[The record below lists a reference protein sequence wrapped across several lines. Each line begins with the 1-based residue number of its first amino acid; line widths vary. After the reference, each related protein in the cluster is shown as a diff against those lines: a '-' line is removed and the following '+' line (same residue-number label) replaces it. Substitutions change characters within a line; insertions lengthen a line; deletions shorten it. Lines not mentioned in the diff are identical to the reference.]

1 MYDAVPQQKN
11 AGSEGGGQSKGG
23 HGTKRRRE
31 TSRYPEEGS
40 DELQSIYNHLQQ
52 DDLSDIKNGGD
63 SQGIEARLAKLTS
76 VLEHFSKS
84 NKPLDASDRQL
95 LAQNASIATAQG
107 NPLSISRPGTPPH
120 RPADSAGDEFP
131 IPSGHETDLVDP
143 VGSLNLGHLSLEDGG
158 KSRYVGTTYWA
169 YISHEVCPVLNRNVV
184 YFVANNAH
192 YRLTNLTNSYETR
205 IARMKWLHPTRLVMI
220 QRLMLQPGPR
230 VLRLQTT
237 IAPR

>member
-11 AGSEGGGQSKGG
+11 AGPESGQSKGGG

-31 TSRYPEEGS
+31 MSRYPEDES

-52 DDLSDIKNGGD
+52 DDMSDVKNGGD

-84 NKPLDASDRQL
+84 NKPLDASEKQL
-95 LAQNASIATAQG
+95 LDQNASVATAQG
-107 NPLSISRPGTPPH
+107 NPLSISRPGTPH
-120 RPADSAGDEFP
+120 RPAESTGDEFP

-169 YISHEVCPVLNRNVV
+169 YISHEVCSG
-184 YFVANNAH
+184 A
-192 YRLTNLTNSYETR
+192 
-205 IARMKWLHPTRLVMI
+205 
-220 QRLMLQPGPR
+220 
-230 VLRLQTT
+230 
-237 IAPR
+237 